1 MGSGFKIK
9 TISIMMIIVVM
20 TSCIPDPIEVRNVV
34 EEKPKIVVSSEI
46 LGSTVTILL
55 TKSIG
60 PLDANA
66 NTSWVSLLT
75 DIVVS
80 DATVRI
86 QSGSGQFYTLNYHD
100 GAYSTS
106 SMPLIVGQTYTLNV
120 GSTKYGLVTATTI
133 LQPQVKFT
141 NISAEMNVNG
151 RDSLALVNYSFAD
164 KRGSNWYMVS
174 GQHLTG
180 NDPGA
185 KVLNPR
191 VTYRMY
197 DDVAFEGGI
206 KKDTFKI
213 LFDEVAPGDTVNIRL
228 SSITKEYYDYMKL
241 RQDTRFGIEA
251 ALGEPVNYPT
261 NVVGG
266 LGFFNLYMPDSRTLY
281 LPR

>member
-1 MGSGFKIK
+1 
-9 TISIMMIIVVM
+9 MMIIVVM